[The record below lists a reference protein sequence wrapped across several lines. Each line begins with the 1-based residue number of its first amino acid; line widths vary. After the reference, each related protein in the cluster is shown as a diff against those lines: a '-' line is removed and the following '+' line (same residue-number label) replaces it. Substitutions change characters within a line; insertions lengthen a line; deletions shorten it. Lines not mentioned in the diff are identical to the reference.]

1 MRYVFTYSH
10 SPLNHNMVWKKKKE
24 ILFYSPL
31 FPTYIVKNIGAKIMK
46 NNHHSYSKR
55 YKKSFSSSTLIIVIL
70 VIILATL
77 LGNYLLAHYK
87 APLPSPSK
95 NPSTNSKT
103 TDTSVSQ
110 SSLTKAASSKTIVID
125 AGHGGPDPG
134 KVSENGTLEKDI
146 NLKIALYLKEILESQ
161 NINVIMTRT
170 EDKDLATETNKRK
183 LSDIKERV
191 KLMENS
197 NADMVISI
205 HQNSY
210 PDAEVYGAQCFY
222 PTESEEGKK
231 LAAIIQNQ
239 IITSTNQTKIR
250 EIKGNNDYYLLKH
263 SSTPIVIVECGF
275 LSNPAEEQLLLTDE
289 YQRKMAW
296 SIYLGTLQYLET
308 K

>member
-1 MRYVFTYSH
+1 
-10 SPLNHNMVWKKKKE
+10 MVWKKKKE

-70 VIILATL
+70 VIILAAL
-77 LGNYLLAHYK
+77 LGNYLLTQYK
-87 APLPSPSK
+87 APLTSPSK
-95 NPSTNSKT
+95 NSSTNSKT

-110 SSLTKAASSKTIVID
+110 SSLTKATSSSKSKTIVID

-134 KVSENGTLEKDI
+134 KVSESGTLEKDI

-231 LAAIIQNQ
+231 LASIIQNQ

-250 EIKGNNDYYLLKH
+250 EIKDNNDYYLLKH

>member
-1 MRYVFTYSH
+1 
-10 SPLNHNMVWKKKKE
+10 MVWKKKKE

-55 YKKSFSSSTLIIVIL
+55 YKKSFSSSTLIIIILIVIL
-70 VIILATL
+70 AAL
-77 LGNYLLAHYK
+77 LGNYLLAQYK
-87 APLPSPSK
+87 TPLTSPGK
-95 NPSTNSKT
+95 NSSTNSKT

-110 SSLTKAASSKTIVID
+110 SSLTKATSSSKSKTIVID

-134 KVSENGTLEKDI
+134 KVSESGTLEKDI

-231 LAAIIQNQ
+231 LASIIQNQ

-250 EIKGNNDYYLLKH
+250 EIKDNNDYYLLKH

>member
-1 MRYVFTYSH
+1 
-10 SPLNHNMVWKKKKE
+10 
-24 ILFYSPL
+24 
-31 FPTYIVKNIGAKIMK
+31 MK

-70 VIILATL
+70 VIILAAL

-110 SSLTKAASSKTIVID
+110 SSLTKATSSSKSKTIVID

-134 KVSENGTLEKDI
+134 KVSESGTLEKDI

-191 KLMENS
+191 KLMEKS

-250 EIKGNNDYYLLKH
+250 EIKDNNDYYLLKH

-289 YQRKMAW
+289 YQHKMAW

>member
-1 MRYVFTYSH
+1 
-10 SPLNHNMVWKKKKE
+10 
-24 ILFYSPL
+24 
-31 FPTYIVKNIGAKIMK
+31 MK
-46 NNHHSYSKR
+46 NSHHSYSKR
-55 YKKSFSSSTLIIVIL
+55 YKKTFSSSTLIIVIL
-70 VIILATL
+70 VVILATL
-77 LGNYLLAHYK
+77 LGNYLLKQY
-87 APLPSPSK
+87 K
-95 NPSTNSKT
+95 NPLASPGKASSNNSKT

-110 SSLTKAASSKTIVID
+110 PSLTKAASSKTKTIVVD

-161 NINVIMTRT
+161 NINVIMTRS

-250 EIKGNNDYYLLKH
+250 EIKDNNDYYLLKH

-275 LSNPAEEQLLLTDE
+275 LSNPAEEQLLLSDE

>member
-1 MRYVFTYSH
+1 
-10 SPLNHNMVWKKKKE
+10 MVWKKKKE

-70 VIILATL
+70 VIILAAL
-77 LGNYLLAHYK
+77 LGNYLLAQYK
-87 APLPSPSK
+87 APLTSPSK
-95 NPSTNSKT
+95 DSSTNSKT

-110 SSLTKAASSKTIVID
+110 SSLTKATSSSKSKTIVID

-134 KVSENGTLEKDI
+134 KVSESGTLEKDI

-250 EIKGNNDYYLLKH
+250 EIKDNNDYYLLKH

>member
-1 MRYVFTYSH
+1 M
-10 SPLNHNMVWKKKKE
+10 KK
-24 ILFYSPL
+24 
-31 FPTYIVKNIGAKIMK
+31 
-46 NNHHSYSKR
+46 NHHSYSKR
-55 YKKSFSSSTLIIVIL
+55 YKKSFSSSTLIIIILIVIL
-70 VIILATL
+70 AAL
-77 LGNYLLAHYK
+77 LGNYLLVQYK
-87 APLPSPSK
+87 TPLTSPGK
-95 NPSTNSKT
+95 NSSTNSKT

-110 SSLTKAASSKTIVID
+110 STLTKATSSKSKTIVID

-134 KVSENGTLEKDI
+134 KVSESGTLEKDI

-231 LAAIIQNQ
+231 LASIIQNQ

-250 EIKGNNDYYLLKH
+250 EIKDNNDYYLLKH

>member
-1 MRYVFTYSH
+1 M
-10 SPLNHNMVWKKKKE
+10 
-24 ILFYSPL
+24 FYSSL

-46 NNHHSYSKR
+46 KNHHSYSKR
-55 YKKSFSSSTLIIVIL
+55 YKKSFSSSTLIIIILIVIL
-70 VIILATL
+70 AAL
-77 LGNYLLAHYK
+77 LGNYLLAQYK
-87 APLPSPSK
+87 TPLTSPGK
-95 NPSTNSKT
+95 NSSTNSKT

-110 SSLTKAASSKTIVID
+110 SSLIKATSSSKSKTIVID

-134 KVSENGTLEKDI
+134 KVSESGTLEKDI

-161 NINVIMTRT
+161 DINVIMTRT

-275 LSNPAEEQLLLTDE
+275 LSNPTEEQLLLTDE

-296 SIYLGTLQYLET
+296 SIYLGILQYL
-308 K
+308 KA

>member
-1 MRYVFTYSH
+1 
-10 SPLNHNMVWKKKKE
+10 MVWKKKKE

-55 YKKSFSSSTLIIVIL
+55 YKKSFSSSTLIIIILIVIL
-70 VIILATL
+70 AAL
-77 LGNYLLAHYK
+77 LGNYLLVQYK
-87 APLPSPSK
+87 TPLTSPGK
-95 NPSTNSKT
+95 NSSTNSKT

-110 SSLTKAASSKTIVID
+110 SSLTKATSSSKSKTIVID

-134 KVSENGTLEKDI
+134 KVSESGTLEKDI

-250 EIKGNNDYYLLKH
+250 EIKDNNDYYLLKH

-275 LSNPAEEQLLLTDE
+275 LSNPAEEQHLLTDE

-296 SIYLGTLQYLET
+296 SIY
-308 K
+308 

>member
-1 MRYVFTYSH
+1 
-10 SPLNHNMVWKKKKE
+10 MVWKKKKE

-55 YKKSFSSSTLIIVIL
+55 YKKSFSSSTLIIIILIVIL
-70 VIILATL
+70 AAL
-77 LGNYLLAHYK
+77 LGNYLLAQYK
-87 APLPSPSK
+87 TPLTSPSK
-95 NPSTNSKT
+95 DSSTNSKT

-110 SSLTKAASSKTIVID
+110 STLTKATSSKSKTIVID

-134 KVSENGTLEKDI
+134 KVSESGTLEKDI

-231 LAAIIQNQ
+231 LASIIQNQ

-250 EIKGNNDYYLLKH
+250 EIKDNNDYYLLKH

>member
-1 MRYVFTYSH
+1 
-10 SPLNHNMVWKKKKE
+10 
-24 ILFYSPL
+24 
-31 FPTYIVKNIGAKIMK
+31 MK
-46 NNHHSYSKR
+46 NNHHSYSKK
-55 YKKSFSSSTLIIVIL
+55 YKKSSSSSSLIIVIL
-70 VIILATL
+70 LVILAAL
-77 LGNYLLAHYK
+77 LGNYLVTRYS
-87 APLPSPSK
+87 APSASH
-95 NPSTNSKT
+95 NADSSNNSNS

-110 SSLTKAASSKTIVID
+110 SSLAKPSTSKKNTIVID

-134 KVSENGTLEKDI
+134 KVSETGTLEKDI

-161 NINVIMTRT
+161 NMNIIMTRT

-210 PDAEVYGAQCFY
+210 PDADVYGAQCFY

-231 LAAIIQNQ
+231 LAAVIQNQ
-239 IITSTNQTKIR
+239 IIMSTNQTKIR
-250 EIKGNNDYYLLKH
+250 EIKDNNDYYLLKH

-296 SIYLGTLQYLET
+296 SIYLGIQQYLNA

>member
-1 MRYVFTYSH
+1 M
-10 SPLNHNMVWKKKKE
+10 
-24 ILFYSPL
+24 FYSPL

-46 NNHHSYSKR
+46 KNHHSYSKR
-55 YKKSFSSSTLIIVIL
+55 YKKSFSSSTLIIIILIVIL
-70 VIILATL
+70 AAL
-77 LGNYLLAHYK
+77 LGNYLLAQYK
-87 APLPSPSK
+87 TPLTSPGK
-95 NPSTNSKT
+95 NSSTNSKT

-110 SSLTKAASSKTIVID
+110 SSLIKATSSSKSKTIVID

-134 KVSENGTLEKDI
+134 KVSESGTLEKDI

-222 PTESEEGKK
+222 PTDSEEGKK

-275 LSNPAEEQLLLTDE
+275 LSNPTEEQLLLTDE

-296 SIYLGTLQYLET
+296 SIYLGILQYLEA

>member
-1 MRYVFTYSH
+1 
-10 SPLNHNMVWKKKKE
+10 
-24 ILFYSPL
+24 
-31 FPTYIVKNIGAKIMK
+31 MK

-70 VIILATL
+70 VIILAAL

-110 SSLTKAASSKTIVID
+110 STLTKATSSSKSKTIVID

-134 KVSENGTLEKDI
+134 KVSESGTLEKDI

-191 KLMENS
+191 KLMEKS

-250 EIKGNNDYYLLKH
+250 EIKDNNDYYLLKH

-289 YQRKMAW
+289 YQHKMAW

>member
-1 MRYVFTYSH
+1 M
-10 SPLNHNMVWKKKKE
+10 KK
-24 ILFYSPL
+24 
-31 FPTYIVKNIGAKIMK
+31 
-46 NNHHSYSKR
+46 NHHSYSKR
-55 YKKSFSSSTLIIVIL
+55 YKKSFSSSTLIIIILIVIL
-70 VIILATL
+70 AAL
-77 LGNYLLAHYK
+77 LGNYLLAQY
-87 APLPSPSK
+87 K
-95 NPSTNSKT
+95 NPLTSPGKNSSANSKT

-110 SSLTKAASSKTIVID
+110 SSLSKATSTKNKSIVID

-134 KVSENGTLEKDI
+134 KVSTSGTLEKDI

-197 NADMVISI
+197 NADIVISI

-296 SIYLGTLQYLET
+296 SIYLGILQYL
-308 K
+308 KAQ

>member
-1 MRYVFTYSH
+1 M
-10 SPLNHNMVWKKKKE
+10 KK
-24 ILFYSPL
+24 
-31 FPTYIVKNIGAKIMK
+31 
-46 NNHHSYSKR
+46 NHHSYSKR
-55 YKKSFSSSTLIIVIL
+55 YKKSFSSSTLIIIILIVIL
-70 VIILATL
+70 AAL
-77 LGNYLLAHYK
+77 LGNYLLAQYK
-87 APLPSPSK
+87 TPLTSPGK
-95 NPSTNSKT
+95 NSSTNSKT

-110 SSLTKAASSKTIVID
+110 SSLTKATSSSKSKTIVID

-134 KVSENGTLEKDI
+134 KVSESGTLEKDI

-250 EIKGNNDYYLLKH
+250 EIKDNNDYYLLKH
-263 SSTPIVIVECGF
+263 SSTPIVFIECGF

>member
-1 MRYVFTYSH
+1 
-10 SPLNHNMVWKKKKE
+10 MVWKKKKE

-70 VIILATL
+70 VIILAAL
-77 LGNYLLAHYK
+77 LGNYLLAQYK
-87 APLPSPSK
+87 APLTSPSK
-95 NPSTNSKT
+95 DSSTNSKT

-110 SSLTKAASSKTIVID
+110 STLTKATSSSKSKTIVID

-134 KVSENGTLEKDI
+134 KVSESGTLEKDI

-210 PDAEVYGAQCFY
+210 PDAVVYGAQCFY

-231 LAAIIQNQ
+231 LASIIQNQ

-250 EIKGNNDYYLLKH
+250 EIKDNNDYYLLKH

>member
-1 MRYVFTYSH
+1 MKE
-10 SPLNHNMVWKKKKE
+10 KKRN
-24 ILFYSPL
+24 FVL
-31 FPTYIVKNIGAKIMK
+31 FPLISNIYCKNIGAKIMK

-70 VIILATL
+70 VIILAAL
-77 LGNYLLAHYK
+77 LGNYLLAQYK
-87 APLPSPSK
+87 APLTSPSK
-95 NPSTNSKT
+95 DSSTNSKT

-110 SSLTKAASSKTIVID
+110 SSLTKATSSSKSKTIVID

-134 KVSENGTLEKDI
+134 KVSESGTLEKDI

-231 LAAIIQNQ
+231 LASIIQNQ

-250 EIKGNNDYYLLKH
+250 EIKDNNDYYLLKH